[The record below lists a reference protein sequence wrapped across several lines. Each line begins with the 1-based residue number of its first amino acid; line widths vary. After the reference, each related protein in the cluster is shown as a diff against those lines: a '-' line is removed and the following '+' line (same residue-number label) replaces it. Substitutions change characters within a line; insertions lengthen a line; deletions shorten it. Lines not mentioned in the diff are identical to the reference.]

1 MCKKEGGQAV
11 IKMNTSFQL
20 HLTLQGSSG
29 KSGPLRPWRH
39 CTPCTV
45 LATFLLSLSSKT
57 DCCVL
62 QRLVLWEVLGYIC
75 RVQSCSRHVC
85 VLAAGS
91 GSMQGPQTPQSTSSS
106 MAEGGDLKPPT
117 PASTPHSQ
125 MPPLPGIRY
134 ASVAL
139 SFTILDVSC
148 DCEFAKGC
156 FHTWLETPVPV
167 LIDSLA
173 LLLC

>member
-1 MCKKEGGQAV
+1 MGSSTERYSNGTVCKKEGGQVV

-20 HLTLQGSSG
+20 HLTLKGSPG
-29 KSGPLRPWRH
+29 KSGPVHPWRH

-75 RVQSCSRHVC
+75 RVQSCSRHIC

-134 ASVAL
+134 ANIAL
-139 SFTILDVSC
+139 SSTILDVSC
-148 DCEFAKGC
+148 DCEFVKAC
-156 FHTWLETPVPV
+156 FHTCLET
-167 LIDSLA
+167 
-173 LLLC
+173 